1 MLYNYKLSLG
11 LFIATS
17 FLAAC
22 GGGGGGGGTTTS
34 ALSSWQNITYPS
46 TVTASGVAYEGT
58 YAYNTSTGNIT
69 SVGAASAASNPQ
81 IQLTYNSSGTLTGA
95 TISTSSQTQSYDSF
109 SAANS
114 SGTLTFGLKTSDSS
128 DWALATEPTAT
139 ALNWKYQAFGVW
151 TDPQS
156 SGSGKYGSISVGS
169 QTTGSSIPSIGLATF
184 NGVGGGFYTDPVN
197 DVFVVQSE
205 IAATVDF
212 NIRSVSLASFNTGM
226 QQYSGGAFGPYFNDP
241 TLDLNGTINY
251 AANTNSLSGLL
262 TSVSGMAGPSEARF
276 YGPNAE
282 EIGGVFNLTG
292 GGQTYVGAF
301 GAKQ

>member
-1 MLYNYKLSLG
+1 MFNVLR
-11 LFIATS
+11 LFVALFLATS
-17 FLAAC
+17 FLSAC

-34 ALSSWQNITYPS
+34 AFSSWQNITYPS
-46 TVTASGVAYEGT
+46 TVTASGIAYEGT
-58 YAYNTSTGNIT
+58 YTYNTSTGNLT
-69 SVGAASAASNPQ
+69 SVGAASAASSPQ
-81 IQLTYNSSGTLTGA
+81 VQLTYNSSGTLTAG

-114 SGTLTFGLKTSDSS
+114 NGTLLFALKTSDAS
-128 DWALATEPTAT
+128 DWALATEPTAS

-169 QTTGSSIPSIGLATF
+169 QTTGSSIPSSSSATF
-184 NGVGGGFYTDPVN
+184 SGYGGGFYTDSSN
-197 DVFVVQSE
+197 NVFVVQS
-205 IAATVDF
+205 
-212 NIRSVSLASFNTGM
+212 SVSATANFATRQVSLSSSSTGK
-226 QQYSGGAFGPYFNDP
+226 QQYSNGSFGAYGADSNLNLSG
-241 TLDLNGTINY
+241 TLSY
-251 AANTNSLSGLL
+251 SANTNSLSGTL
-262 TSVSGMAGPSEARF
+262 TTTSGMSGSSQARF

-292 GGQTYVGAF
+292 GSQTFVGAF